1 VKSKSLNVPLSKKCF
16 FGTLKKGSKSKS
28 LFFLN
33 IIYII
38 LELPLPIISF
48 IALLQ
53 GDLYFYFLFL
63 GYLGYA
69 INSIIIVT
77 TNSLFRKEFFS

>member
-1 VKSKSLNVPLSKKCF
+1 MTIDPNFNTNNNHNSKEKINILF
-16 FGTLKKGSKSKS
+16 S

>member
-1 VKSKSLNVPLSKKCF
+1 MTIDPNFNTNNNHNSREKINILF
-16 FGTLKKGSKSKS
+16 S